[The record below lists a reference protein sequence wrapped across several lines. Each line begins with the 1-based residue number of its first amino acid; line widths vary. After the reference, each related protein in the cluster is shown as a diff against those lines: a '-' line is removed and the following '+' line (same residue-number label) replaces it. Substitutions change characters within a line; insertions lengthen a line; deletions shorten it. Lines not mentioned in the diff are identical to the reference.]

1 MDIHNC
7 ILGNRIA
14 YWNYCNLLYGNILGI
29 HLPFTHALKAFDKV
43 KMAARQEVLGVAG
56 EALQAML
63 IDDDFEDVGQLVQAT
78 NAAFAPR
85 PGTSG
90 WWQLNRN

>member
-1 MDIHNC
+1 M
-7 ILGNRIA
+7 
-14 YWNYCNLLYGNILGI
+14 
-29 HLPFTHALKAFDKV
+29 PFTHALKAFDKV

-63 IDDDFEDVGQLVQAT
+63 IDHVDDDFEDVGQLVQAT

-90 WWQLNRN
+90 WWQLNGN

>member
-63 IDDDFEDVGQLVQAT
+63 IDDDFEDVLRT
-78 NAAFAPR
+78 NSSQIERGDVNVLKKVGSIFV
-85 PGTSG
+85 
-90 WWQLNRN
+90 

>member
-1 MDIHNC
+1 M
-7 ILGNRIA
+7 
-14 YWNYCNLLYGNILGI
+14 
-29 HLPFTHALKAFDKV
+29 KAFDKV